1 MIDQYA
7 DVFEGIGQLP
17 GVCKL
22 TLKEGA
28 VPTVQPPKRV
38 PFALE
43 KRLKAELD
51 RLEQMKII
59 EKVTK
64 PTDWVNSVV
73 IVEKANRNLRICLDP
88 VDLNKNLKRPHYPIP
103 TFESIT
109 QRCAGAKIFSKLDA
123 TSGFWS
129 MMLDDES
136 SDLTTFNT
144 IFGRYKFKRYPFGL
158 NSAQDD
164 FQRKMEE
171 AFENL
176 NLGLIVICGADD
188 SENDERLK
196 AALERAREKNE
207 GIKPDPEKT
216 RAITEMPLPENS
228 EQLQKLLGMLNYL
241 SRYIPSLSSLN
252 KSLRELE
259 RADEYKWK
267 PAHEKAFSKIK
278 SALCSNLAYFDP
290 KCENIEIKVDA
301 SKHGLGAVLAVD
313 DNVVAF
319 GSRSMSETEQRYS
332 QIEKELLAVVFGCKH
347 FHQYIYGRTV
357 TITTDHKPLESILVK
372 PISKAPPRL

>member
-7 DVFEGIGQLP
+7 DVSEGIGQLP
-17 GVCKL
+17 GVCKM
-22 TLKEGA
+22 TLKDGA
-28 VPTVQPPKRV
+28 VPTVQPPKHV
-38 PFALE
+38 LFALE

-59 EKVTK
+59 EKITK
-64 PTDWVNSVV
+64 PTEWVNSVV
-73 IVEKANRNLRICLDP
+73 IVEKANGNLKICLDH
-88 VDLNKNLKRPHYPIP
+88 VDLNKNLKRPRYPIP
-103 TFESIT
+103 PFESIT

-144 IFGRYKFKRYPFGL
+144 IYGRYKFKRYPFGL

-176 NLGLIVICGADD
+176 NLGLIVDDIVICGADD
-188 SENDERLK
+188 SEHDERLK
-196 AALERAREKNE
+196 AALECAREKNVKLNKEKCVFGAETILYFGHLLTSE

-216 RAITEMPLPENS
+216 RAITEMPPPENS

-241 SRYIPSLSSLN
+241 SKYIPNLSSLN
-252 KSLRELE
+252 KSLRELA

-267 PAHEKAFSKIK
+267 PAYEKAFSKIK

-290 KCENIEIKVDA
+290 KCENI
-301 SKHGLGAVLAVD
+301 
-313 DNVVAF
+313 
-319 GSRSMSETEQRYS
+319 
-332 QIEKELLAVVFGCKH
+332 
-347 FHQYIYGRTV
+347 
-357 TITTDHKPLESILVK
+357 
-372 PISKAPPRL
+372 